1 MQKPKDEVRE
11 RILEA
16 ALDLLAER
24 GYRAAS
30 MPEIARAAATAVG
43 NLYRY
48 FPSKEALLDAALP
61 DSVVTRIEELT
72 LSNLRVLAA
81 SGSRYRP
88 GGRSRRSAGGQASGL
103 GLYRRELR
111 FLFKGASGSKREG
124 FSGRLASKLAEAYRS
139 WAGSIDAAVP
149 KKERPLIES
158 LYASMLELA
167 SDALLRSDDDLAR
180 VIEYHA
186 AGMAALAENWSKT

>member
-30 MPEIARAAATAVG
+30 MPEIARAAGTAVG

-72 LSNLRVLAA
+72 LSNLRVLAS
-81 SGSRYRP
+81 SGSRYKP
-88 GGRSRRSAGGQASGL
+88 GGRSRRAADGQASDL
-103 GLYRRELR
+103 GRYRRELG

-124 FSGRLASKLAEAYRS
+124 FHVSLASKLAEAYRA
-139 WAGSIDAAVP
+139 WAGSIGAAVP
-149 KKERPLIES
+149 KKELPLIES
-158 LYASMLELA
+158 LYVSMLELA
-167 SDALLRSDDDLAR
+167 SEALLRSDDDLAR

-186 AGMAALAENWSKT
+186 AGMAALAENWRK